1 MLGIGNTLLR
11 DDGVGVHVV
20 EALRD
25 MGVHGERLQLIDAGT
40 SPDVLLSLDSV
51 DKLIVVDAADGGC
64 EPGAVYR
71 FRLEEVDLDEQGVD
85 SLHQMN
91 LVQTLWMMDML
102 GRKPNDVVIF
112 GIQPKEIELGLEP
125 SDELAQKIPGIAE
138 LVLEEIERC

>member
-25 MGVHGERLQLIDAGT
+25 MGVHDERLQLIDAAT
-40 SPDVLLSLDSV
+40 SPDVLLSLDGV

-112 GIQPKEIELGLEP
+112 GIQPKEIELGLEL